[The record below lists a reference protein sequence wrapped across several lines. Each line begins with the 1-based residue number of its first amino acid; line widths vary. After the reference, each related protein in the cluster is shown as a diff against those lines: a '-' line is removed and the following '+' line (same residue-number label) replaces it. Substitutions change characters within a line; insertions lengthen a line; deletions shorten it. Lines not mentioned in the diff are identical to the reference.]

1 VPVTAEIVPLFG
13 TETSVPVGQ
22 ATSPPV
28 TQEWESGTQAGGEG
42 SPTGVTQQAT
52 TAIAPAT
59 AAPVLPAEQTS
70 TTTTAKAL
78 PEDLYDL
85 QRCTVCVLL
94 QFYPV
99 GEAGRSR
106 QVLLSIQNGTSN
118 KEDLPLMA
126 VLDEDKLGG
135 PLPPALQALW
145 SKLEAD
151 LPLRKQRHDERA
163 AKQSTQQAAASN
175 AARFTTKKGIAP
187 ANPLLPPPCCIHS
200 DSEERG
206 VNHGWAIRWRVVQ
219 CQPPWERSIP

>member
-1 VPVTAEIVPLFG
+1 MADQRTGVPVTAEIAPLFG
-13 TETSVPVGQ
+13 TETSVPAGQ
-22 ATSPPV
+22 APSPPV
-28 TQEWESGTQAGGEG
+28 TQERESGTQTGGEG

-52 TAIAPAT
+52 TAVAPAT

-70 TTTTAKAL
+70 TTTAKAL

-106 QVLLSIQNGTSN
+106 QVLLSIQNGTGN
-118 KEDLPLMA
+118 KEDLPLLA

-163 AKQSTQQAAASN
+163 AKQSTQLAAASN
-175 AARFTTKKGIAP
+175 AARLTPKKVITPAKP
-187 ANPLLPPPCCIHS
+187 ANPLLPPPTASTPIQKK
-200 DSEERG
+200 EELTMG
-206 VNHGWAIRWRVVQ
+206 GLFDGA
-219 CQPPWERSIP
+219 

>member
-1 VPVTAEIVPLFG
+1 MADQRTGVPVTAEIAPLFG

-28 TQEWESGTQAGGEG
+28 TQEPESGTQAGGEG

-52 TAIAPAT
+52 TTVEVAT
-59 AAPVLPAEQTS
+59 AAPLLPAEQTS

-106 QVLLSIQNGTSN
+106 QVLLSIQNGTGN
-118 KEDLPLMA
+118 KEDLPLLA

-151 LPLRKQRHDERA
+151 LPLRKQRHEERA
-163 AKQSTQQAAASN
+163 AQSAQQAAASN
-175 AARFTTKKGIAP
+175 AARLTPKKVITPAKP
-187 ANPLLPPPCCIHS
+187 ANPLLPPPTASTPIQKK
-200 DSEERG
+200 EELTMG
-206 VNHGWAIRWRVVQ
+206 GLFDGA
-219 CQPPWERSIP
+219 

>member
-1 VPVTAEIVPLFG
+1 MADQRTGVPVTAEIAPLFG

-28 TQEWESGTQAGGEG
+28 TQERESGTQAGGEG

-52 TAIAPAT
+52 TAVAPAT

-70 TTTTAKAL
+70 TTTAKAL

-106 QVLLSIQNGTSN
+106 QVLLSIQNGTGN
-118 KEDLPLMA
+118 KEDLPLLA

-163 AKQSTQQAAASN
+163 AKQSTQLAAASN
-175 AARFTTKKGIAP
+175 AARLTPKKVITPAKP
-187 ANPLLPPPCCIHS
+187 ANPLLPPPTASTPIQKK
-200 DSEERG
+200 EELTMG
-206 VNHGWAIRWRVVQ
+206 GLFDGA
-219 CQPPWERSIP
+219 

>member
-1 VPVTAEIVPLFG
+1 MADQRTGVPVTAEIAPLFG

-28 TQEWESGTQAGGEG
+28 TQEPESGTQAGGEG

-52 TAIAPAT
+52 TTVEVAT
-59 AAPVLPAEQTS
+59 AAPLLPAEQTS

-118 KEDLPLMA
+118 KEDLPLLA
-126 VLDEDKLGG
+126 VISEDKLGG

-163 AKQSTQQAAASN
+163 AQSAQQAAASN
-175 AARFTTKKGIAP
+175 AARLTTKKVIAAAKP
-187 ANPLLPPPCCIHS
+187 ANPLLPPTASTPILKK
-200 DSEERG
+200 EELTMG
-206 VNHGWAIRWRVVQ
+206 GLFDGA
-219 CQPPWERSIP
+219 

>member
-1 VPVTAEIVPLFG
+1 MADQRTGVPVTAEIAPLFG
-13 TETSVPVGQ
+13 TETSVPAGQ

-28 TQEWESGTQAGGEG
+28 TQERESGTQTGGEG

-52 TAIAPAT
+52 TAVAPAT

-70 TTTTAKAL
+70 TTTAKAL

-106 QVLLSIQNGTSN
+106 QVLLSIQNGTGN
-118 KEDLPLMA
+118 KEDLPLLA

-163 AKQSTQQAAASN
+163 AKQSAQLAAASN
-175 AARFTTKKGIAP
+175 ARFTPKKVIAPAKP
-187 ANPLLPPPCCIHS
+187 ANPLLPPPSASTPIQKK
-200 DSEERG
+200 EELTMG
-206 VNHGWAIRWRVVQ
+206 GLFDGA
-219 CQPPWERSIP
+219 